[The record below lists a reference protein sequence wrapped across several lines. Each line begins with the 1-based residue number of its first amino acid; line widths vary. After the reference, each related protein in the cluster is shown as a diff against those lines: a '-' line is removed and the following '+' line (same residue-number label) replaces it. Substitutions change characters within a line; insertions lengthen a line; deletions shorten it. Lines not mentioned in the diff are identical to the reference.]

1 MDRNRGIIWMGRVNM
16 IDVDDQFHLFLQ
28 RRMRERERKRH
39 RRAGRRI
46 GIAWALLVLA
56 ILMGLAVHYMA
67 GIGEAAAI
75 AVTQQWKMVDAE
87 EAAALVKLKEGGCN
101 SIRCRRRH
109 VRRCVRQRPL

>member
-1 MDRNRGIIWMGRVNM
+1 M

-56 ILMGLAVHYMA
+56 ILTGLAVHYMA
-67 GIGEAAAI
+67 GIGATIGAARQSTEIDI
-75 AVTQQWKMVDAE
+75 AK
-87 EAAALVKLKEGGCN
+87 
-101 SIRCRRRH
+101 
-109 VRRCVRQRPL
+109 